1 MKVKA
6 LILTLVTLASLG
18 VTVALW
24 FAMNSAQVEYEEVEA
39 VVNSSETITHRGK
52 NGSGTYYT
60 YEVTVNYQDKIYERR
75 MSFTTVMTAI
85 LMCRREQLRSICT
98 TESCMPIL
106 RASKLLLQLL
116 HCILFSCSPPSG
128 WFWVFPF
135 TCPSRGRKAGH
146 KNIRNKRALCR
157 NGPMRRKNG

>member
-60 YEVTVNYQDKIYERR
+60 YEVTVNYQDKIYDLNNCHDSYSYVPER
-75 MSFTTVMTAI
+75 TVKVYLYNGKLYANIEGVKTSSPVATLYFVFLFATFGMVLGFPI
-85 LMCRREQLRSICT
+85 YLSKQREKS
-98 TESCMPIL
+98 
-106 RASKLLLQLL
+106 RA
-116 HCILFSCSPPSG
+116 
-128 WFWVFPF
+128 
-135 TCPSRGRKAGH
+135 
-146 KNIRNKRALCR
+146 
-157 NGPMRRKNG
+157 

>member
-52 NGSGTYYT
+52 KWIRY
-60 YEVTVNYQDKIYERR
+60 
-75 MSFTTVMTAI
+75 I
-85 LMCRREQLRSICT
+85 LYL
-98 TESCMPIL
+98 
-106 RASKLLLQLL
+106 
-116 HCILFSCSPPSG
+116 
-128 WFWVFPF
+128 
-135 TCPSRGRKAGH
+135 
-146 KNIRNKRALCR
+146 
-157 NGPMRRKNG
+157 

>member
-39 VVNSSETITHRGK
+39 VVNSSETIKKKKK

-60 YEVTVNYQDKIYERR
+60 YEVTVNYQDKIYELHNCHDSYSYVPER
-75 MSFTTVMTAI
+75 TVKVYLYNGKLYANIEGVKTSSPVATLYFVFLFATFGMVLGFPI
-85 LMCRREQLRSICT
+85 YLSKQREKS
-98 TESCMPIL
+98 
-106 RASKLLLQLL
+106 RA
-116 HCILFSCSPPSG
+116 
-128 WFWVFPF
+128 
-135 TCPSRGRKAGH
+135 
-146 KNIRNKRALCR
+146 
-157 NGPMRRKNG
+157 